1 MKQQSQTRS
10 RRCARPAIFP
20 FLRAQNFL
28 FLAFIAF
35 FITPNLTFA
44 QSCPPPSNFDKV
56 YTDGNVISGTVLWVN
71 KSIKISGT
79 VTFNTVT
86 FQGCTLYMEPNA
98 RIVINSRLTM
108 TNSSN
113 GNSNL
118 VYGCD
123 NMWHSI
129 TINENASVQL
139 RGCTIRNGQ
148 EAIVLKPGYKA
159 TSSFIADCT
168 FGHNIIGIKA
178 DNVPVLSFTY
188 FRGNTFNSSGQ
199 SGTLLP
205 PFAAGIGV
213 FGIRVSNC
221 TGTIGSAGT
230 QNLFRGMAAGIWME
244 SSNIAVNNCS
254 FVSNTRVHSPLGHP
268 GVTYTY
274 SGCGIYSFRSS
285 LNIQG
290 SYTNGRS
297 CEFSS
302 NFYDIYSGA
311 TNTINVENIRSVNPI
326 NASIVVSQSIQPNS
340 IKIINNNFDTNENF
354 RLPTEEWIEVQRA
367 EQGGG
372 VHTTIQGN
380 IFNIQPAGPMGSVAT
395 TNVIDVDG
403 QTGTTDEALIDDNH
417 INNEYGNP
425 TTGANT
431 STIHGIVIGP
441 LGGGY
446 TVSRNIINYNIT
458 NNASLPNTQVSSIG
472 IYIMNNGTHG
482 NRVEK
487 NTIRGTYYTNGSP
500 VQDAWL
506 RCGIHAVAS
515 PHWQYCQNDVG
526 DITNHY
532 HFIDNSSAIEFGRNT
547 TTGIG
552 AFGLV
557 SDGAIPSDHDFRG
570 NLFLGTNYK
579 IRGAQHNLA
588 PSGLRWLV
596 DENVSDEMPPSQF
609 PSGWFRQAVDP
620 GGTRLPC
627 DNQGIIADDPRTG
640 KLVKTYLD
648 GEFGVLTA
656 VQGFDMEYN
665 LMTHMIAQPATFAGN
680 TDAEQ
685 YYNGKLNSIA
695 WQLANARNN
704 LRVTRQPDA
713 ANAAALFALFDQ
725 NTNVQNLLQQI
736 ETDEAQDLETED
748 ALLQSQKTQYLTG
761 LDADRQVIQLLQKS
775 IWEQRLAATEQVK
788 AYIESIPVGNELE
801 ENRRTLLLLQA
812 KQAIGEAWTASDEA
826 NLRAIANGCPDTW
839 GEAVIDARAMLP
851 TAEANTYPVEGE
863 GLSCSSSQH
872 RSYDEHEH
880 HSTEANWAIWPNPAT
895 DRVEIAFQQ
904 AFTGQ
909 LVLLDALGKQIQTA
923 HCSNETL
930 FAWDLGKTP
939 NGIYIVKA
947 IADNGLMQNK
957 TIVVNRQ

>member
-1 MKQQSQTRS
+1 MKQQSLIGS
-10 RRCARPAIFP
+10 CRCARPAILS
-20 FLRAQNFL
+20 FLLKQKFL
-28 FLAFIAF
+28 FLALFAF
-35 FITPNLTFA
+35 FITSDLTFA
-44 QSCPPPSNFDKV
+44 QNCTPPSSFDKI
-56 YTDGNVISGTVLWVN
+56 YTDGEVTGSTILWIN

-108 TNSSN
+108 NNSSN

-129 TINENASVQL
+129 TINANASVQL
-139 RGCTIRNGQ
+139 RNCTIRNGQ
-148 EAIVLKPGYKA
+148 EAIVLQPGYKA

-188 FRGNTFNSSGQ
+188 FRGNTFNSSGN
-199 SGTLLP
+199 SALLLP
-205 PFAAGIGV
+205 PFTSGMGT
-213 FGIRVSNC
+213 FGIKVSNC

-230 QNLFRGMAAGIWME
+230 QNLFKGMAAGIWME
-244 SSNIAVNNCS
+244 SSNIAVNNCN
-254 FVSNTRVHSPLGHP
+254 FVSNTRVHSPLGNP
-268 GVTYTY
+268 GATYTY
-274 SGCGIYSFRSS
+274 SGCGIYSFRSN
-285 LNIQG
+285 LTVQG

-302 NFYDIYSGA
+302 NFYDIYSGV
-311 TNTINVENIRSVNPI
+311 TNTINVENISSVNPI

-340 IKIINNNFDTNENF
+340 IKIIDNDFNTNANL
-354 RLPTEEWIEVQRA
+354 RLATEGWIEVQRA

-380 IFNIQPAGPMGSVAT
+380 TFNIQPAGALQSVAT
-395 TNVIDVDG
+395 TNLIYVNG
-403 QTGTTDEALIDDNH
+403 QPGTTDGALIYANR

-425 TTGANT
+425 TAGATT

-446 TVSRNIINYNIT
+446 TVSHNIINYNLT
-458 NNASLPNTQVSSIG
+458 NNATAPNTRVTSIG
-472 IYIMNNGTHG
+472 IYIMNNGTDG
-482 NRVEK
+482 NLVEH
-487 NTIRGTYYTNGSP
+487 NRIRSTYYTDGYL
-500 VQDAWL
+500 VQDGWL

-515 PHWQYCQNDVG
+515 PHWHYCQNDVG

-532 HFIDNSSAIEFGRNT
+532 HFIDNNSAIEFGRNT
-547 TTGIG
+547 TAGIG
-552 AFGLV
+552 AFGLIA
-557 SDGAIPSDHDFRG
+557 DGTIPNNHDFRG
-570 NLFLGTNYK
+570 NLFLGTNYE
-579 IRGAQHNLA
+579 INGAQHNL
-588 PSGLRWLV
+588 PSSELHWLV
-596 DENVSDEMPPSQF
+596 DNQEPTEMPPSQQ
-609 PSGWFRQAVDP
+609 PNSWFMADNDP
-620 GGTRLPC
+620 RTPLPC
-627 DNQGIIADDPRTG
+627 DNQGVVAADPQTG
-640 KLVKTYLD
+640 KLIKTYLA
-648 GEFGVLTA
+648 GQFGVLTA

-665 LMTHMIAQPATFAGN
+665 LMTHMIAKPATFAGN

-685 YYNGKLNSIA
+685 YYNSKLNSIA

-713 ANAAALFALFDQ
+713 ANLTALFALFDQ

-736 ETDEAQDLETED
+736 ETEEAQDLETED
-748 ALLQSQKTQYLTG
+748 PLLQAQKTQYLTG

-775 IWEQRLAATEQVK
+775 IWQQRLAATEQVK

-812 KQAIGEAWTASDEA
+812 KQAMGEAWTASEEV
-826 NLRAIANGCPDTW
+826 NLRTIANGCPDTW

-872 RSYDEHEH
+872 RSHDEHEH

-909 LVLLDALGKQIQTA
+909 LVLLDALGKQIQVA
-923 HCSNETL
+923 HCNNETL

-957 TIVVNRQ
+957 TIMVNRK